1 MSIIVENELFH
12 LQNEKI
18 SYVISVEKGKYL
30 VQRYWGRRIE
40 SFNGARQLQMI
51 DRGFATNPYSEER
64 TFSLNS
70 LPLETSTNQNGDHR
84 IANYTIRSNSN
95 HTVCDFTFDSYEIIK
110 GKQKIKGLPTLE
122 ADEKQ
127 VTTLKLTLIDVVQ
140 NLEMNLYYH
149 LFEELPVISRH
160 VTFKNHG
167 GGTVILE
174 NAGSLQID
182 LPSTEYDF
190 LTLDGSHTDEATINR
205 NQLRSG
211 IQKIESIRGTSSPQ
225 HQPFLALLEPDV
237 TEFSGEVR
245 AFHLIYSGNFQA
257 QAEVEQYGSTRV
269 QIGIH
274 SQEFAWQ
281 LQPEAVFE
289 TPEAVMVFAKDGL
302 NEMSQTFHQ
311 LYQNH
316 LIPEP
321 FRKQIRPIVLNTWE
335 ANYFDITEEKC
346 EQLAAKAAEVG
357 IELFVLDDGW
367 FGLRDDDTSS
377 LGDWYENLT
386 KLPNGI
392 SGIAKMVHQKG
403 LQFGLWFEPEMISRN
418 SQLFQAHPDWAL
430 SVPNYQAIEGRR
442 QLVLDL
448 SNPAVQAF
456 IIEMLA
462 GYLKNGE
469 IDYVKWD
476 MNRHLTDVGSY
487 AFPKDQQGE
496 IGHRYVL
503 GLYHILTEVT
513 QRFPQVLFEN
523 CSSGGGRF
531 DPGMMYYMAQN
542 WTSDNTDA
550 LCRTKIQ
557 NGYSLIYPPIMMAAH
572 VSAVPNH
579 QVGRIT
585 NIKTRADI
593 AMAGN
598 FGYELDLTE
607 CTSEELE
614 EIKTQTAFYRHHR
627 ELFQFGKF
635 YRIRPIGQYFEVGWL
650 ILNKDQAIV
659 VYFNGLARPAV
670 PVNYLPLRYLDNQAI
685 YEETSS
691 GKLYSGSE
699 LNYSGITI
707 PRIKSDFKTLIY
719 HFIKR

>member
-1 MSIIVENELFH
+1 MSIIFENQLFH
-12 LQNEKI
+12 LQNKEI

-51 DRGFATNPYSEER
+51 DRGFATNPYPEER

-84 IANYTIRSNSN
+84 IANYTIRSSSN
-95 HTVCDFTFDSYEIIK
+95 HTVSDFTFDSYEIVH
-110 GKQKIKGLPTLE
+110 GKEEIIGLPSLE
-122 ADEKQ
+122 ANEQQ
-127 VTTLKLTLIDVVQ
+127 VTTLIIKLIDVVQ
-140 NLEMNLYYH
+140 NLEMKLYYH

-160 VTFKNHG
+160 VTFKNHS

-182 LPSTEYDF
+182 LPSIEYDF

-205 NQLRSG
+205 SKLRSG

-225 HQPFLALLEPDV
+225 HQPFLALLETNV

-257 QAEVEQYGSTRV
+257 QAEVEQYGSTRI
-269 QIGIH
+269 QMGIH
-274 SQEFAWQ
+274 SQEFSWQ

-289 TPEAVMVFAKDGL
+289 TPEAVMVFSKDGL
-302 NEMSQTFHQ
+302 NGMSQTFHR

-321 FRKQIRPIVLNTWE
+321 FKEKARPIVLNTWE
-335 ANYFDITEEKC
+335 ANYFEITEEKC
-346 EQLAAKAAEVG
+346 EHLATKAAEAG

-367 FGLRDDDTSS
+367 FGKRDDDTSS
-377 LGDWYENLT
+377 LGDWQENLD

-392 SGIAKMVHQKG
+392 SGLAKMVHQKG
-403 LQFGLWFEPEMISRN
+403 LQFGLWFEPEMLSRN

-462 GYLKNGE
+462 SYLKNGE
-469 IDYVKWD
+469 IDYIKWD

-531 DPGMMYYMAQN
+531 DPGMMRYMAQN

-550 LCRTKIQ
+550 LCRAKIQ

-585 NIKTRADI
+585 SIKTRADI

-598 FGYELDLTE
+598 FGYELDLME
-607 CTSEELE
+607 CTSEELA
-614 EIKTQTAFYRHHR
+614 EIKTQTAFYRQHR
-627 ELFQFGKF
+627 ALFQFGKF
-635 YRIRPIGQYFEVGWL
+635 YRIRPIGKYFEVGWL
-650 ILNKDQAIV
+650 IVDEDEAMV
-659 VYFNGLARPAV
+659 VYFNGLAHPAV
-670 PVNYLPLRYLDNQAI
+670 PVNYLPLHYLEDQAV
-685 YEETSS
+685 YEEIVS
-691 GKLYSGSE
+691 GKQFSGSE

-719 HFIKR
+719 HFVKQ